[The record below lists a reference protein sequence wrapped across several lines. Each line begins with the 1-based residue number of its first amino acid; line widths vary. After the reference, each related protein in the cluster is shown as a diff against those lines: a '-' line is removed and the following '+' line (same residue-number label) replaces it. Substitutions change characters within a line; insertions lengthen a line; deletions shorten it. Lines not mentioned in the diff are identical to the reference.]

1 MQYLT
6 LNHYIIAKFSSEM
19 SSYTHQNFIWGRQ
32 WGDKPLIGGV
42 SPWPPLKA
50 PLSSNKPLHS
60 FTNPEILVKIG
71 PLDSELQGL
80 ESRPLKIKNIYIY
93 IALPA
98 SLPSGLNKQQVEK
111 RRQSTDRARQRFQ
124 TLGLVHQLAIYGRRA
139 DYFSRSLPHDHY
151 TYDQCIIV
159 RSIAGFYCP
168 DCMFSSS
175 SSAHAAA

>member
-80 ESRPLKIKNIYIY
+80 ECQPLTKLKNKEKTLAKY
-93 IALPA
+93 IALSA
-98 SLPSGLNKQQVEK
+98 IWPSG
-111 RRQSTDRARQRFQ
+111 
-124 TLGLVHQLAIYGRRA
+124 
-139 DYFSRSLPHDHY
+139 
-151 TYDQCIIV
+151 
-159 RSIAGFYCP
+159 
-168 DCMFSSS
+168 
-175 SSAHAAA
+175 